1 MKRISIIG
9 LLIVGLI
16 FQGCKNEKSGQEE
29 IISEEI
35 ENKMLEEV
43 DTTAFSTDL
52 ELEEDSSFVTE
63 ELEPITKSES
73 KPEVTSKPKEP
84 TKPVVKS
91 TTTKKVV
98 VKATTETTKPVIKEE
113 PVKEEVVVV
122 EEVIKTETET
132 KVEPVAEKPAVV
144 VQNTSDWKVP
154 AKYQTM
160 KNPIPAKTDAAIGK
174 SLYSKHCKSCH
185 GSEGYGDGTKAKDMK
200 GDLGDFSSA
209 EFQKQSDG
217 ALFYKSKIGRDDMPE
232 FSKKLT
238 DEDLWLVVNYTR
250 TLAE

>member
-16 FQGCKNEKSGQEE
+16 FQGCKNEKSDQED
-29 IISEEI
+29 IISEET
-35 ENKMLEEV
+35 ENLMQEEV
-43 DTTAFSTDL
+43 DTSAFSNDL
-52 ELEEDSSFVTE
+52 EIEEDSSFVTE
-63 ELEPITKSES
+63 EPEPITKSES
-73 KPEVTSKPKEP
+73 KPVETTKPKEA

-91 TTTKKVV
+91 TTTEKVV
-98 VKATTETTKPVIKEE
+98 VKTTTETTKPAVKEE
-113 PVKEEVVVV
+113 PAKKEVVV

-144 VQNTSDWKVP
+144 VQSTSDWKVP

-185 GSEGYGDGTKAKDMK
+185 GSEGYGDGTKAADMK

-209 EFQKQSDG
+209 NFQKQSDG
-217 ALFYKSKIGRDDMPE
+217 ALFYKTTTGRDDMPE

-238 DEDLWLVVNYTR
+238 DEDRWLVVNYMR